1 MIELLNFFLSP
12 FLNKIAAIAVIGLFF
27 ICCWGL
33 ITNTSVFLRKISGN
47 GAGLLTT
54 TGIFFTF
61 VGITRGLYGFDIDNI
76 DDSISELLEGM
87 NTAFFSS
94 VLGIG
99 FAIVFKF
106 LSSRQKTTTS
116 GATADDIHRELQNIG
131 KGLKSGLEAL
141 AEALGGEKDTS
152 VISHLSKLRTTTT
165 DKFDEL
171 TKEFKTF
178 AEKMA
183 EDNTR
188 NLITALEEVMKDFNT
203 KINEQFGDNFKQ
215 LNIAVGKLLEWQENY
230 KTQVENLVTTY
241 EITKESLE
249 KSDKAMEGITEQ
261 TAKIP
266 EHLKSMQDIVDAL
279 RGQSEDLQQ
288 KLGAFAE
295 LKDKATN
302 AMPDIEKNLKD
313 LTEGMRS
320 NVEESVKGMKEV
332 FDKQQDMATTIGN
345 TYAVLPEKM
354 QSSFEK
360 FGKDME
366 QEIEKA
372 INDCIRSL
380 SREIA
385 PLSKQFEEHV
395 RSITQ
400 NAKEVVNFSQQTL
413 TVMKARLQNERI
425 QKTR

>member
-1 MIELLNFFLSP
+1 MIEILTFFLSP
-12 FLNKIAAIAVIGLFF
+12 PLNQIAALAIAGLFF
-27 ICCWGL
+27 LSWRGL
-33 ITNTSVFLRKISGN
+33 RPSADAFQRKISGN

-61 VGITRGLYGFDIDNI
+61 VGITKGLYGFDIDSI
-76 DDSISELLEGM
+76 DDSIPRLLDGM

-99 FAIVFKF
+99 SAIVFKF
-106 LSSRQKTTTS
+106 IQSTKTTTTS
-116 GATADDIHRELQNIG
+116 GATADDIHKELENIG
-131 KGLKSGLEAL
+131 EGLKSGLGAL

-188 NLITALEEVMKDFNT
+188 NLIAALEEVMKDFNA

-230 KTQVENLVTTY
+230 KTQVENLVKTY
-241 EITKESLE
+241 ESTKESLE
-249 KSDKAMEGITEQ
+249 KSDKAMESITEQ

-266 EHLKSMQDIVDAL
+266 EHLKSMQDIVGAL
-279 RGQSEDLQQ
+279 QGQSEDLQQ
-288 KLGAFAE
+288 KLSAFAE

-313 LTEGMRS
+313 LTEGIRS

-332 FDKQQDMATTIGN
+332 FDKQQDMAKTIN
-345 TYAVLPEKM
+345 LTYAALPNEMKE
-354 QSSFEK
+354 SFEK
-360 FGKDME
+360 FSKDIESQIREATNQSLQEMGRNLTAIVNEFAE
-366 QEIEKA
+366 QIGRMRQHTEA
-372 INDCIRSL
+372 MASFMQSL
-380 SREIA
+380 ENRN
-385 PLSKQFEEHV
+385 
-395 RSITQ
+395 R
-400 NAKEVVNFSQQTL
+400 
-413 TVMKARLQNERI
+413 
-425 QKTR
+425 

>member
-1 MIELLNFFLSP
+1 
-12 FLNKIAAIAVIGLFF
+12 
-27 ICCWGL
+27 
-33 ITNTSVFLRKISGN
+33 
-47 GAGLLTT
+47 
-54 TGIFFTF
+54 
-61 VGITRGLYGFDIDNI
+61 
-76 DDSISELLEGM
+76 M

-99 FAIVFKF
+99 SAIVFKF
-106 LSSRQKTTTS
+106 IQSTKTTTTS
-116 GATADDIHRELQNIG
+116 GATADDIHKELENIG
-131 KGLKSGLEAL
+131 EGLKSGLGAL

-188 NLITALEEVMKDFNT
+188 NLIAALEEVMKDFNA

-230 KTQVENLVTTY
+230 KTQIENLVKTY
-241 EITKESLE
+241 ESTKESLE
-249 KSDKAMEGITEQ
+249 KSDKAMEGIAEQ

-266 EHLKSMQDIVDAL
+266 EHLKSMQDIVAAL
-279 RGQSEDLQQ
+279 QGQSEDLQQ
-288 KLGAFAE
+288 KLSAFAE
-295 LKDKATN
+295 LKDKAAN

-313 LTEGMRS
+313 LTEGIRS

-332 FDKQQDMATTIGN
+332 FDKQQDMAKTIN
-345 TYAVLPEKM
+345 LTYAALPNEMKE
-354 QSSFEK
+354 SFEK
-360 FGKDME
+360 FGKNME

-372 INDCIRSL
+372 MTDCMKSL
-380 SREIA
+380 SRNIS
-385 PLSKQFEEHV
+385 PLAEQFENHV
-395 RSITQ
+395 RIITQ
-400 NAKEVVNFSQQTL
+400 NAQEVVNFSQQTL
-413 TVMKARLQNERI
+413 TIMKARLQNEKPNR
-425 QKTR
+425 

>member
-1 MIELLNFFLSP
+1 MIEILTFFLSP
-12 FLNKIAAIAVIGLFF
+12 PLNQAAAVAIIGLFF
-27 ICCWGL
+27 LSWRGL
-33 ITNTSVFLRKISGN
+33 RPSADAFQRKISGN

-61 VGITRGLYGFDIDNI
+61 VGITKGLYGFDIDSI
-76 DDSISELLEGM
+76 DDSIPRLLDGM

-99 FAIVFKF
+99 SAIVFKF
-106 LSSRQKTTTS
+106 IQSTKTTTTS
-116 GATADDIHRELQNIG
+116 GATADDILGELQNIG
-131 KGLKSGLEAL
+131 EGLKNGLGAL

-183 EDNTR
+183 EDNTKT
-188 NLITALEEVMKDFNT
+188 LIAALEEVMKDFNA

-230 KTQVENLVTTY
+230 KTQVENLVKTY
-241 EITKESLE
+241 ESTKESLE
-249 KSDKAMEGITEQ
+249 KSDKAMEGIAEQ

-266 EHLKSMQDIVDAL
+266 EHLKSMQDIVAAL
-279 RGQSEDLQQ
+279 QGQSEDLQQ

-302 AMPDIEKNLKD
+302 AMPEIEKNLKD
-313 LTEGMRS
+313 LTEGIRS

-332 FDKQQDMATTIGN
+332 FDTQQDMVGQVN
-345 TYAVLPEKM
+345 STYAAFPDIM
-354 QSSFEK
+354 QKSADK
-360 FGKDME
+360 FREDIRL
-366 QEIEKA
+366 EIEKSISDSIREMGENVTA
-372 INDCIRSL
+372 ISKELGQQLNTINNHAQQFLETLSTLENRSKGQ
-380 SREIA
+380 REG
-385 PLSKQFEEHV
+385 
-395 RSITQ
+395 R
-400 NAKEVVNFSQQTL
+400 
-413 TVMKARLQNERI
+413 
-425 QKTR
+425 